1 MIIKPIPKCLFYIAK
16 IIYNRL
22 RNSLQFVCSVIFSCN
37 DVHVALSDL
46 EKLKEK
52 YHIYDE

>member
-37 DVHVALSDL
+37 DVALSDL

>member
-37 DVHVALSDL
+37 DVALSNL